1 MSRALPV
8 LFSLFVHG
16 SIVASGFLLSDCGE
30 PPEEKIYRVSLAEF
44 TPAQASCAPVMQENP
59 GPWEPSV
66 QPVAEPTLET
76 TVVPPPPPPKPVPV
90 VQPQP
95 TPVKPPKPAPS
106 KPPKPQQARR
116 EEQPEP
122 QRSAESKGEKAAPTD
137 QTTRAQGPTGSG
149 GGSARRG
156 PSMVGGLSAYAE
168 DAVDQ
173 RPTISRRAMPEYPSG
188 ARRRNIQGM
197 VVVRLVVDTSG
208 SPQNCA
214 IHSSSPEG
222 VFDDAALRAARK
234 TRFLPGKVN
243 GQPVNT
249 LVMIPYQFTLR

>member
-1 MSRALPV
+1 M
-8 LFSLFVHG
+8 
-16 SIVASGFLLSDCGE
+16 
-30 PPEEKIYRVSLAEF
+30 
-44 TPAQASCAPVMQENP
+44 
-59 GPWEPSV
+59 EPSV

-222 VFDDAALRAARK
+222 VFDDAALRAAQKNAFPSGKSQRAAGQYARDDPISVHPALK
-234 TRFLPGKVN
+234 QDITSCFTFFISIARFIVSAVRSGRLR
-243 GQPVNT
+243 
-249 LVMIPYQFTLR
+249 YEQFII